1 MSAAEL
7 SPAETPT
14 VDDLSLSQE
23 VGHFLT
29 REAWLLDHERYDAWL
44 DLFDPEVRYYAP
56 VRASVNRTSSEESG
70 EGHLSHFD
78 ETIQTLTMRA
88 KRLATGQAWAEDPRS
103 RIRRFVSNPVLLAHD
118 GAELTVG
125 SNILVHREASDERP
139 HLISAYREDRLR
151 RRAEGGLRI
160 KTRTIWIDHLTLR
173 PLTVFL

>member
-7 SPAETPT
+7 SPVETLSA
-14 VDDLSLSQE
+14 DDLSLSQA

-44 DLFDPEVRYYAP
+44 DLFDPDVRYYAP
-56 VRASVNRTSSEESG
+56 VRASVNRTSNEGSG
-70 EGHLSHFD
+70 EGRLSHFD

-103 RIRRFVSNPVLLAHD
+103 RIRRFVSSPVLLAQD
-118 GAELTVG
+118 GDELTVG
-125 SNILVHREASDERP
+125 SNILIHREAFDERP
-139 HLISAYREDRLR
+139 HQLSAYREDRLR
-151 RRAEGGLRI
+151 RNAEGNLRI
-160 KTRTIWIDHLTLR
+160 KARTIWIDHLTLR